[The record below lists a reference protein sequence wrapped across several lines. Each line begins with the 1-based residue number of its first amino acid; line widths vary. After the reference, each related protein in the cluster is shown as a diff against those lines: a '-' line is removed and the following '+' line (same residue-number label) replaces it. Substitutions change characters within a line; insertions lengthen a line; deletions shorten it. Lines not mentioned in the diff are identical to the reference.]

1 LFDATR
7 RGLCAF
13 IRSMRRLSIILGL
26 AALALAA
33 VVGYTY
39 SRRLDRGAARV
50 VAPPPALP
58 VDIDAAGNSGWVYH
72 KSDPIT
78 HQPIVRAEAR
88 AYQRI
93 KEPSTSRVEGL
104 KLRLYNKLGTLYTF
118 VECDKALFDEA
129 SGVMTT
135 DGAVSII
142 MKVPVDTEPDD
153 KQATARLTR
162 IQGTAARYETKTGRA
177 TSDNLTKFQFAD
189 GNGQGVGVDYDPTT
203 RELRVKSQVSLN
215 WVGQNTPDKVMHV
228 EAGELLYKEAE
239 QKVLLS
245 PWARMKR
252 DTVTL
257 ESGNALVTLVD
268 GHLHQVDSESGRG
281 TELQDQRKIDFA
293 ADKLTSFFN
302 DDGAMTSVVGEGH
315 SRIVASDPT
324 SHTTVTSNRGS
335 LHFLVE
341 TKVVNGNQV
350 NNSVLQNVEADG
362 AALVESVPVVRPNVE
377 QAETRILRSE
387 HLRMD
392 MQPGGQEIHE
402 IRTDTAAQLEF
413 KPNRPSQS
421 HRVLD
426 AARMVIDYGDDNSI
440 DTVHAWK
447 VTTHTDRPPKVTPAG
462 AKPASTKNAKPP
474 APALT
479 WSDELV
485 AHFKPGTGQV
495 AAIDQGGAFHYQ
507 EGDRQARS
515 ARAHL
520 DQTENLITLTDA
532 ARVWDATGSTTAD
545 VIFMNQQ
552 SGDMDATGHV
562 SATRQPDQSVSSGSS
577 LLDDAKPMQ
586 ARADKML
593 VRDSNLKIS
602 YEGHAVVWQG
612 GNRTAA
618 NTIVIDRDEET
629 FKATGSVVSELL
641 DEKKSADNGPAEGKP
656 EAGSKAPGSKT
667 SPSTSGDTKPGDAK
681 PGGGSAAAGGTG
693 SAIFTVVRA
702 PEMLY
707 EDSTKLAHYTG
718 GVKMTRDR
726 MTVTSRE
733 LKAYFKE
740 NKDRQSGESSLD
752 HAFADGAVVVN
763 EIATDRTRNGTAEH
777 VEYYTDD
784 DRLVLNGGVPK
795 FVDSLRGT
803 TSGRQLIYYSDD
815 DRLLVEGEKKAL
827 AVTHMKKK

>member
-1 LFDATR
+1 
-7 RGLCAF
+7 
-13 IRSMRRLSIILGL
+13 MRRFSILLGL
-26 AALALAA
+26 AALVLAA
-33 VVGYTY
+33 VVGFTY
-39 SRRLDRGAARV
+39 SRRLDRGAARIV
-50 VAPPPALP
+50 TPPPALP
-58 VDIDAAGNSGWVYH
+58 VRIDAAGNDGWVYR

-88 AYQRI
+88 SYQRI
-93 KEPSTSRVEGL
+93 REPSTSLVDGL
-104 KLRLYNKLGTLYTF
+104 KLRLYNKLGTYYTF
-118 VECDKALFDEA
+118 VECEKAVFDEA

-142 MKVPVDTEPDD
+142 MKVPVGTEPDD
-153 KQATARLTR
+153 KEATARLTR

-177 TSDNLTKFQFAD
+177 TSENPAKFQFAD
-189 GNGQGVGVDYDPTT
+189 GNGEGVGVDYDPTT

-215 WVGQNTPDKVMHV
+215 WVGQNPPDKVMHV
-228 EAGELLYKEAE
+228 ESGELLYNEAQ
-239 QKVLLS
+239 QKVFLS

-257 ESGNALVTLVD
+257 EAGNTMVTLVD
-268 GHLHQVDSESGRG
+268 GHLNQIDSESGRG
-281 TELQDQRKIDFA
+281 TEIQDQRKIDFS

-302 DDGAMTSVVGEGH
+302 DDGAMTSIIGEGH

-341 TKVVNGNQV
+341 TKVVNGKQA

-362 AALVESVPVVRPNVE
+362 AAVVESVPVARPNVE

-392 MQPGGQEIHE
+392 MKPGGQEIHE

-421 HRVLD
+421 HRILD
-426 AARMVIDYGDDNSI
+426 SARMVITYGDDNSI

-447 VTTHTDRPPKVTPAG
+447 VTTHTDRPPKPKLAGSGPAG
-462 AKPASTKNAKPP
+462 AKPVPAAAPTKNDKPP

-485 AHFKPGTGQV
+485 ARFKPGTGQL
-495 AAIDQGGAFHYQ
+495 AAIDQGGAFRYE
-507 EGDRQARS
+507 EGDRKARS

-532 ARVWDATGSTTAD
+532 ARVWDATGSTAAD
-545 VIFMNQQ
+545 VIFLNQQ

-562 SATRQPDQSVSSGSS
+562 STTRQPDQSVSSGSS

-618 NTIVIDRDEET
+618 NMIVIDRDEET

-641 DEKKSADNGPAEGKP
+641 DEKKSSDNSPAEAKP
-656 EAGSKAPGSKT
+656 DAGSPSPGAKT
-667 SPSTSGDTKPGDAK
+667 SSSTSGGAKPGDTKPADAK
-681 PGGGSAAAGGTG
+681 AGGSAPAGGAG
-693 SAIFTVVRA
+693 AAIFTVVRA

-718 GVKMTRDR
+718 GVKLTRDR
-726 MTVTSRE
+726 MTVASRE

-740 NKDRQSGESSLD
+740 NKDRQNGESSLD

-763 EIATDRTRNGTAEH
+763 QVATDRTRTGTAEH

-795 FVDSLRGT
+795 FIDSLRGS
-803 TSGRQLIYYSDD
+803 TSGHQLTYYSDD
-815 DRLLVEGEKKAL
+815 DRLLVDGEKKAP

>member
-1 LFDATR
+1 ML
-7 RGLCAF
+7 
-13 IRSMRRLSIILGL
+13 LGL
-26 AALALAA
+26 AALVLAA

-39 SRRLDRGAARV
+39 SKRLDRGAARI

-58 VDIDAAGNSGWVYH
+58 VHIDAAGNNGWVYR

-93 KEPSTSRVEGL
+93 KEPSTSLVDGL
-104 KLRLYNKLGTLYTF
+104 KLRLYNKLGTFYTF
-118 VECDKALFDEA
+118 VECEKAVFDEA

-142 MKVPVDTEPDD
+142 MKVPVGTEPDD
-153 KQATARLTR
+153 KEATARLTR
-162 IQGTAARYETKTGRA
+162 VQGTAARYETKTGRA
-177 TSDNLTKFQFAD
+177 TSDNPAKFQFAD
-189 GNGQGVGVDYDPTT
+189 GNGEGVGVDYDPTK

-228 EAGELLYKEAE
+228 ESGELLYKEAE
-239 QKVLLS
+239 QQVLLS

-257 ESGNALVTLVD
+257 EAGITLVTLVD
-268 GHLHQVDSESGRG
+268 GHLRQINAESGRG
-281 TELQDQRKIDFA
+281 TEIQDEREIDFS

-302 DDGAMTSVVGEGH
+302 DDGAMTSIVGEGH

-324 SHTTVTSNRGS
+324 AHTTVTSNRGS

-341 TKVVNGNQV
+341 TKVINGKEV

-362 AALVESVPVVRPNVE
+362 AALVESVPIARPNVE

-387 HLRMD
+387 HLHMD
-392 MQPGGQEIHE
+392 MRPGGQEIHE

-426 AARMVIDYGDDNSI
+426 AARMVITYGDDNSI

-447 VTTHTDRPPKVTPAG
+447 VTTHTDRPPKPVQAG
-462 AKPASTKNAKPP
+462 AKPAPKKDDKPP

-485 AHFKPGTGQV
+485 ARFKPGTGQV
-495 AAIDQGGAFHYQ
+495 AAIDQLGGFRYQ
-507 EGDRQARS
+507 EGDRKARS

-532 ARVWDATGSTTAD
+532 ARVWDATGSTSAD

-641 DEKKSADNGPAEGKP
+641 DEKKSTDNSPAQAKPAD
-656 EAGSKAPGSKT
+656 GSKAPVLKTASSITASSKT
-667 SPSTSGDTKPGDAK
+667 SGSKASGDAK
-681 PGGGSAAAGGTG
+681 TTDGKPADGNAPAGDSGGSV
-693 SAIFTVVRA
+693 FTVVRA
-702 PEMLY
+702 REMLY

-726 MTVTSRE
+726 MTVASRE

-740 NKDRQSGESSLD
+740 NKDRQNGESSLD

-763 EIATDRTRNGTAEH
+763 EVAVDRTRTGTAEH

-795 FVDSLRGT
+795 FIDSLRGT
-803 TSGRQLIYYSDD
+803 TSGHQLVYYSDD
-815 DRLLVEGEKKAL
+815 DRLLVDGDTKAP

>member
-1 LFDATR
+1 
-7 RGLCAF
+7 
-13 IRSMRRLSIILGL
+13 MRRLSMLLGL
-26 AALALAA
+26 AALVLAA

-39 SRRLDRGAARV
+39 SKRLDRGAARI

-58 VDIDAAGNSGWVYH
+58 VHIDAAGNNGWVYR

-93 KEPSTSRVEGL
+93 KEPSTSLVDGL
-104 KLRLYNKLGTLYTF
+104 KLRLYNKLGTFYTF
-118 VECDKALFDEA
+118 VECEKAVFDEA

-142 MKVPVDTEPDD
+142 MKVPVGTEPDD
-153 KQATARLTR
+153 KEATARLTR
-162 IQGTAARYETKTGRA
+162 VQGTAARYETKTGRA
-177 TSDNLTKFQFAD
+177 TSDNPAKFQFAD
-189 GNGQGVGVDYDPTT
+189 GNGEGVGVDYDPTK

-228 EAGELLYKEAE
+228 ESGELLYKEAE
-239 QKVLLS
+239 QQVLLS

-257 ESGNALVTLVD
+257 EAGITLVTLVD
-268 GHLHQVDSESGRG
+268 GHLRQINAESGRG
-281 TELQDQRKIDFA
+281 TEIQDEREIDFS

-302 DDGAMTSVVGEGH
+302 DDGAMTSIVGEGH

-324 SHTTVTSNRGS
+324 AHTTVTSNRGS

-341 TKVVNGNQV
+341 TKVINGKEV

-362 AALVESVPVVRPNVE
+362 AALVESVPIARPNVE

-387 HLRMD
+387 HLHMD
-392 MQPGGQEIHE
+392 MRPGGQEIHE

-426 AARMVIDYGDDNSI
+426 AARMVITYGDDNSI

-447 VTTHTDRPPKVTPAG
+447 VTTHTDRPPKPVQAG
-462 AKPASTKNAKPP
+462 AKPAPKKDDKPP

-485 AHFKPGTGQV
+485 ARFKPGTGQV
-495 AAIDQGGAFHYQ
+495 AAIDQLGGFRYQ
-507 EGDRQARS
+507 EGDRKARS

-532 ARVWDATGSTTAD
+532 ARVWDATGSTSAD

-641 DEKKSADNGPAEGKP
+641 DEKKSTDNSPAQAKPAD
-656 EAGSKAPGSKT
+656 GSKAPVLKTASSITASSKT
-667 SPSTSGDTKPGDAK
+667 SGSKASGDAK
-681 PGGGSAAAGGTG
+681 TTDGKPADGNAPAGDSGGSV
-693 SAIFTVVRA
+693 FTVVRA

-726 MTVTSRE
+726 MTVASRE

-740 NKDRQSGESSLD
+740 NKDRQNGESSLD

-763 EIATDRTRNGTAEH
+763 EVAVDRTRTGTAEH

-795 FVDSLRGT
+795 FIDSLRGT
-803 TSGRQLIYYSDD
+803 TSGHQLVYYSDD
-815 DRLLVEGEKKAL
+815 DRLLVDGDTKAP

>member
-1 LFDATR
+1 ML
-7 RGLCAF
+7 
-13 IRSMRRLSIILGL
+13 LGL
-26 AALALAA
+26 AALVLAA

-39 SRRLDRGAARV
+39 SRRLDRGAARI
-50 VAPPPALP
+50 AQPPPALP
-58 VDIDAAGNSGWVYH
+58 IRFDAAGDSGWVYR
-72 KSDPIT
+72 KSDPNT

-93 KEPSTSRVEGL
+93 KEPSTSLVEGL
-104 KLRLYNKLGTLYTF
+104 KLRLYNKLGTVYTF
-118 VECDKALFDEA
+118 VECEKAVFDEA

-142 MKVPVDTEPDD
+142 MQVPVGTEPDD
-153 KQATARLTR
+153 KEATARLTR

-177 TSDNLTKFQFAD
+177 TSDNPAKFEFAD

-203 RELRVKSQVSLN
+203 HELRVKSRVSLN

-228 EAGELLYKEAE
+228 EAGELLYNEAE
-239 QKVLLS
+239 QKVYLS

-257 ESGNALVTLVD
+257 EAGNTLVTLVD
-268 GHLHQVDSESGRG
+268 GHLHQIDSESGRG
-281 TELQDQRKIDFA
+281 TEIQDQRKIDFS

-302 DDGAMTSVVGEGH
+302 DDGAMTSMVGEGH
-315 SRIVASDPT
+315 SRIAASDPT
-324 SHTTVTSNRGS
+324 ANTTVTSNRGS
-335 LHFLVE
+335 LHFLVQS
-341 TKVVNGNQV
+341 KVVNGQEV
-350 NNSVLQNVEADG
+350 NNSVLQTVDADG
-362 AALVESVPVVRPNVE
+362 AALVDSVPVARPNGE

-387 HLRMD
+387 HLRLD

-426 AARMVIDYGDDNSI
+426 AARMVITYGDDNSI

-447 VTTHTDRPPKVTPAG
+447 VTTHTDRPPKVTTAGTGPAG
-462 AKPASTKNAKPP
+462 GKLALAKDAKPP

-495 AAIDQGGAFHYQ
+495 AAIDQGGAFRYE
-507 EGDRQARS
+507 EGDRRARS

-520 DQTENLITLTDA
+520 DQTENLITLTDG
-532 ARVWDATGSTTAD
+532 ARVWDSTGSTAAD

-641 DEKKSADNGPAEGKP
+641 DEKKSADNSPAQAKP
-656 EAGSKAPGSKT
+656 GANSPPGAGSPPPGAKSAE
-667 SPSTSGDTKPGDAK
+667 TKPADAKHVDAK
-681 PGGGSAAAGGTG
+681 PADAKSAGNAAGGDTG
-693 SAIFTVVRA
+693 SSIFTVVRA

-718 GVKMTRDR
+718 GVKLTRDR
-726 MTVTSRE
+726 MTVASRE

-740 NKDRQSGESSLD
+740 NKDRQDGESSLD
-752 HAFADGAVVVN
+752 HAFADGGVVVN
-763 EIATDRTRNGTAEH
+763 ELATDRTRTGTAEH

-795 FVDSLRGT
+795 FVDSLRGS
-803 TSGRQLIYYSDD
+803 TSGHQLTYYSDD
-815 DRLLVEGEKKAL
+815 DRLLVDGEKKTP

>member
-1 LFDATR
+1 
-7 RGLCAF
+7 
-13 IRSMRRLSIILGL
+13 MRRLSMLLGL
-26 AALALAA
+26 AALVLAA

-39 SRRLDRGAARV
+39 SKRLDRGAARI

-58 VDIDAAGNSGWVYH
+58 VHIDAAGNNGWVYR

-93 KEPSTSRVEGL
+93 KEPSTSLVDGL
-104 KLRLYNKLGTLYTF
+104 KLRLYNKLGTFYTF
-118 VECDKALFDEA
+118 VECEKAVFDEA

-142 MKVPVDTEPDD
+142 MKVPVGTEPDD
-153 KQATARLTR
+153 KEATARLTR
-162 IQGTAARYETKTGRA
+162 VQGTAARYETKTGRA
-177 TSDNLTKFQFAD
+177 TSDNPAKFQFAD
-189 GNGQGVGVDYDPTT
+189 GNGEGVGVDYDPTK

-228 EAGELLYKEAE
+228 ESGELLYKEAE
-239 QKVLLS
+239 QQVLLS

-257 ESGNALVTLVD
+257 EAGITLVTLVD
-268 GHLHQVDSESGRG
+268 GHLRQINAESGRG
-281 TELQDQRKIDFA
+281 TEIQDEREIDFS

-302 DDGAMTSVVGEGH
+302 DDGAMTSIVGEGH

-324 SHTTVTSNRGS
+324 AHTTVTSNRGS

-341 TKVVNGNQV
+341 TKVINGKEV

-362 AALVESVPVVRPNVE
+362 AALVESVPIARPNVE

-387 HLRMD
+387 HLHMD
-392 MQPGGQEIHE
+392 MRPGGQEIHE

-426 AARMVIDYGDDNSI
+426 AARMVITYGDDNSI

-447 VTTHTDRPPKVTPAG
+447 VTTHTDRPPKPVQAG
-462 AKPASTKNAKPP
+462 AKPAPKKDDKPP

-485 AHFKPGTGQV
+485 ARFKPGTGQV
-495 AAIDQGGAFHYQ
+495 AAIDQLGGFRYQ
-507 EGDRQARS
+507 EGDRKARS

-532 ARVWDATGSTTAD
+532 ARVWDATGSTSAD

-641 DEKKSADNGPAEGKP
+641 DEKKSTDNSPAQAKPAD
-656 EAGSKAPGSKT
+656 GSKAPVLKTASSITASSKT
-667 SPSTSGDTKPGDAK
+667 SGSKASGDAK
-681 PGGGSAAAGGTG
+681 TTDGKPADGNAPAGDSGGSV
-693 SAIFTVVRA
+693 FTVVRA
-702 PEMLY
+702 REMLY

-726 MTVTSRE
+726 MTVASRE

-740 NKDRQSGESSLD
+740 NKDRQNGESSLD

-763 EIATDRTRNGTAEH
+763 EVAVDRTRTGTAEH

-795 FVDSLRGT
+795 FIDSLRGT
-803 TSGRQLIYYSDD
+803 TSGHQLVYYSDD
-815 DRLLVEGEKKAL
+815 DRLLVDGDTKAP